1 MKHFIRFAVLSGGG
15 WLLDCLLL
23 LLLVQM
29 GSGLGPSNFA
39 SSMVAGLT
47 VFLLSRGLVF
57 ESPESPVLGG
67 TLFYMI
73 YQIFCILV
81 VSMLIGPVAVSG
93 REALEAFG
101 IFPNV
106 AWTSFLG
113 KVLLTPPQLAAN
125 FLLSR
130 YLVEYW
136 RRSSTH
142 V

>member
-1 MKHFIRFAVLSGGG
+1 MKNFIRFAALSGGG

-23 LLLVQM
+23 LLLVQA
-29 GSGLGPSNFA
+29 GAGLGLANFA

-57 ESPESPVLGG
+57 ESAKSPVLGG
-67 TLFYMI
+67 TLFYLM
-73 YQIFCILV
+73 YQTFSILV
-81 VSMLIGPVAVSG
+81 VSMLIGPVAMSA

-101 IFPNV
+101 IFPDV
-106 AWTSFLG
+106 VWTSFSG
-113 KVLLTPPQLAAN
+113 KILLTPPQLAAN

-130 YLVEYW
+130 FLVEYW
-136 RRSSTH
+136 RRSSPH